1 MCSAQKSLGVHAIKD
16 RGRLEEHAAHQAWTG
31 KKKDFKAW
39 VLLRYTSELFL
50 LKDNKGI
57 VSSSSPSTGTL
68 GYSLLLCSKTLPIHS
83 VLKESLL
90 GCVLLILFP
99 DWFSQPSYLAG
110 IFLHDVVYIPP
121 SRAPSQMGSLLRGET
136 TAAWASPQRRAL
148 EHGWH
153 SCAEFIHRQTKKRAF
168 LHAKVERRGY
178 QWTEVNIQRTL
189 GLPLSSVGLPGVSN
203 FSFVCFLKAVSD
215 WKKPRNTCTPAFTRP
230 SFEPLFSQSTA
241 TGS

>member
-1 MCSAQKSLGVHAIKD
+1 MIFSPFSSKMRSEQKSLGVHAIKD
-16 RGRLEEHAAHQAWTG
+16 RDRLEEHAAHQAWTG
-31 KKKDFKAW
+31 KKKDFKPW

-110 IFLHDVVYIPP
+110 IFLHDVDYIPP
-121 SRAPSQMGSLLRGET
+121 SKAPSQMASLLWGET

-153 SCAEFIHRQTKKRAF
+153 SCAEFIHRQTKEKGLSACKSREKG
-168 LHAKVERRGY
+168 LSVDRG
-178 QWTEVNIQRTL
+178 
-189 GLPLSSVGLPGVSN
+189 
-203 FSFVCFLKAVSD
+203 
-215 WKKPRNTCTPAFTRP
+215 
-230 SFEPLFSQSTA
+230 
-241 TGS
+241 